1 MNLVARISLL
11 ILLVSASAAGPA
23 IWFEDVRHSPSL
35 PDEALRPVTAY
46 VRHHLLQTNQNKTP
60 DSQSPARK
68 EKSDAARA
76 ANSQNP
82 ASTNDVAAPADSA
95 PLLPKS
101 AVDDFFPRIVFISV
115 GDGVRPARVAIGS
128 ARGVLKAA
136 DQALALLNQQLNAEQ
151 SAQAGASR
159 AAQAGASRSV
169 QPGKGP
175 RAGSVLA
182 FEPRWIKVDVVDT
195 ILFLEGVDFTRK
207 LEFER
212 SLFGLAFPRA
222 TPTALLPEELVAG
235 DVISYHQLPYVERL
249 LEYVSRNRGAFSGPT
264 VAAPAPVAGDA
275 DKPAAPAR
283 LIDDPRSVDVFRFT
297 TRSYFADRDRIEP
310 LYRGHRLFKRID
322 RDELDASIRAAARYL
337 TNAVSRDGRFDYIY
351 QPELNKQV
359 DDYNLVRH
367 YGTIIALLEAYQEL
381 KDPDLLAAAKRA
393 FGYGELSLGQWTQG
407 GEKVPCVI
415 DARIVSL
422 GGNALAAVAYAK
434 YLEVTGDKKELDRLR
449 GLGRAIIASMRED
462 GSFVHYQRFPD
473 GLVLTDECEFFPGEA
488 VLALLRINQVDPHP
502 QWLDAA
508 ERAAKHLIL
517 VRDKDATLLKLP
529 HDHWLLYS
537 LNELYRARKHELYL
551 AHELKLAEA
560 VWRTQQR
567 APKYTDWT
575 GGYSTPPGSTPAAVR
590 TEGLMAAYLLFRD
603 HGRRDDAA
611 DALEAAVYGVTFQL
625 QCQFRGEN
633 AMYFQDPA
641 RCLGAFRESLTSAN
655 IRMDFVQHHLLG
667 ILTLYRVMKE
677 EGITSLALPREDR
690 RKEVEGIE
698 IDPTKLQFD

>member
-1 MNLVARISLL
+1 MTFLARISLL
-11 ILLVSASAAGPA
+11 FLLASASAAGPA

-46 VRHHLLQTNQNKTP
+46 VRHRLLQSSQIKTP
-60 DSQSPARK
+60 DSQSPALK
-68 EKSDAARA
+68 E
-76 ANSQNP
+76 P
-82 ASTNDVAAPADSA
+82 ATDEAQPSRDSA

-101 AVDDFFPRIVFISV
+101 VADDFFPRIVFISV
-115 GDGVRPARVAIGS
+115 SDGVSPARVAIGS
-128 ARGVLKAA
+128 ARGVLKAT
-136 DQALALLNQQLNAEQ
+136 DHALALLARQLNSEQ
-151 SAQAGASR
+151 PNASS
-159 AAQAGASRSV
+159 AAQPSAGTAA
-169 QPGKGP
+169 PP
-175 RAGSVLA
+175 NAGRPVRQAPA

-195 ILFLEGVDFTRK
+195 ILFLEDVDFTRK

-249 LEYVSRNRGAFSGPT
+249 LDYVSRNRGTFSGPAAAT
-264 VAAPAPVAGDA
+264 DAAKPAPAGA
-275 DKPAAPAR
+275 DQPAATSAR

-322 RDELDASIRAAARYL
+322 RDELEASIRAAARYL
-337 TNAVSRDGRFDYIY
+337 TKAVSRDGRFDYIY

-422 GGNALAAVAYAK
+422 GGNALAALAYAK
-434 YLEVTGDKKELDRLR
+434 YIEVTGDKKELDRLR
-449 GLGRAIIASMRED
+449 GFGRALIASLRED

-488 VLALLRINQVDPHP
+488 VLALLRINRVDPNP
-502 QWLDAA
+502 QWVNAA

-537 LNELYRARKHELYL
+537 LNELYRVRKNELYM

-611 DALEAAVYGVTFQL
+611 DALEACVYAVAFQL
-625 QCQFRGEN
+625 QCQFRGDN

-677 EGITSLALPREDR
+677 EGISSLALPREDR

>member
-1 MNLVARISLL
+1 MPIIARISLL
-11 ILLVSASAAGPA
+11 LLLACAGAWAPA
-23 IWFEDVRHSPSL
+23 IWFEDVRHSPTL

-46 VRHHLLQTNQNKTP
+46 VRHRLMQASETRSKTP

-68 EKSDAARA
+68 ANDAGDAKV
-76 ANSQNP
+76 S
-82 ASTNDVAAPADSA
+82 SSSLLSA

-101 AVDDFFPRIVFISV
+101 AIDDFFPRIVFISV
-115 GDGVRPARVAIGS
+115 SDGIGPARVAIGS
-128 ARGVLKAA
+128 ARGVVKAA
-136 DQALALLNQQLNAEQ
+136 DHALAQLLPATPKADAAANDHPAKGAAANNA
-151 SAQAGASR
+151 
-159 AAQAGASRSV
+159 
-169 QPGKGP
+169 PP
-175 RAGSVLA
+175 

-195 ILFLEGVDFTRK
+195 ILFLEDVDFTRK

-235 DVISYHQLPYVERL
+235 DVISYHQLLYVERL
-249 LEYVSRNRGAFSGPT
+249 LDYVSRNRNTHAGPAT
-264 VAAPAPVAGDA
+264 GPAAGPLQAAPPNAPGVSGA
-275 DKPAAPAR
+275 PAAPGAPSPAR
-283 LIDDPRSVDVFRFT
+283 LINDPRSVDVFRFT
-297 TRSYFADRDRIEP
+297 TRSYFADRNSIEP

-322 RDELDASIRAAARYL
+322 RDELEASIRGAARYL
-337 TNAVSRDGRFDYIY
+337 TKAVSRDGRFDYIY

-393 FGYGELSLGQWTQG
+393 FGYGELSVGQWVQG

-422 GGNALAAVAYAK
+422 GANALAAVSYAK
-434 YLEVTGDKKELDRLR
+434 YVEVTGDKKELDRLR
-449 GLGRAIIASMRED
+449 GFGRALIASMRED

-488 VLALLRINQVDPHP
+488 VLALLRINQVDPNP
-502 QWLDAA
+502 QWVDAA

-537 LNELYRARKHELYL
+537 LNELYRVRKKELYMG
-551 AHELKLAEA
+551 HELKLAEA

-567 APKYTDWT
+567 APKYTDWM

-590 TEGLMAAYLLFRD
+590 TEGLMAAYRLFRD
-603 HGRRDDAA
+603 HGRRDDAT
-611 DALEAAVYGVTFQL
+611 DALEAVVYGVAFQL
-625 QCQFRGEN
+625 QCQFRGDN
-633 AMYFQDPA
+633 AMYFQDPV

-667 ILTLYRVMKE
+667 ILNLYRVMKE
-677 EGITSLALPREDR
+677 EGITSLALPKEDR